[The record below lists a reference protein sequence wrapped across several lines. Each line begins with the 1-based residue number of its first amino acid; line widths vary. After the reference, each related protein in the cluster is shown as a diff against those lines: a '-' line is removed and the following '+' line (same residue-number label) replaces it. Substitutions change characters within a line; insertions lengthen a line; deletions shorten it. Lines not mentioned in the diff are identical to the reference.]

1 MSRHLVVTADDVG
14 LHPGMTQGA
23 LEAHEHGIVNACSV
37 VAGGRDFPRAVELL
51 RDRASLAVGVHL
63 TLVGGRPL
71 SPAAEVRSLVTPE
84 GVFVPGVGSFLRR
97 YCAGRIRV
105 DEVERELRL
114 QIEALLGTGLAVRH
128 ANGHQH
134 LHVLRR
140 VHEVV
145 LRLAE
150 EYGISF
156 VRTPLDRQPRRVPL
170 TRRLA
175 ILALGRLARAAHHR
189 GQCHPRLRVGDGTI
203 GIASAGHLTVERI
216 TELLPLAEGLTELVC
231 HPGVGEGVI
240 AAEFRWGYE
249 WETETRALCDPALWE
264 AIREAGITLVSP
276 AKLPDS

>member
-23 LEAHEHGIVNACSV
+23 LEAHGRGIVTACSV

-51 RDRASLAVGVHL
+51 RDRPSLAVGVHL

-71 SPAAEVRSLVTPE
+71 SPAAEVRSLVTRD
-84 GVFVPGVGSFLRR
+84 GVFLPGFGAFLRR
-97 YCAGRIRV
+97 TCAGRIRP

-114 QIEALLGTGLAVRH
+114 QIEALLGAGLPVRH

-134 LHVLRR
+134 LHVLPR

-150 EYGISF
+150 EYGIGF
-156 VRTPLDRQPRRVPL
+156 VRTPIDRQPRRVPL
-170 TRRLA
+170 PRRLGVSG
-175 ILALGRLARAAHHR
+175 LARLAKVAHRQAHH
-189 GQCHPRLRVGDGTI
+189 HPRVRVGDGTI
-203 GIASAGHLTVERI
+203 GIALAGHLTVGRI
-216 TELLPLAEGLTELVC
+216 TELLPLVEQLTELVC
-231 HPGVGEGVI
+231 HPGVGERAL
-240 AAEFRWGYE
+240 AAEFRWGYQ
-249 WETETRALCDPALWE
+249 WETETRALCDPALRT

-276 AKLPDS
+276 AELPVS